1 MTSKWNDSHA
11 GLFEALEKL
20 GSELQEDI
28 SERDRSGTFDHDG
41 WKRYAEL
48 GVQGLL
54 LPPAYGGGGYDPPRY
69 AHIMEELGFSC
80 PDNGL
85 LMALGAH
92 ILAVELP
99 IAEFGSEEQRT
110 SYLPALASGRAIGAH
125 AMTEP
130 GTGSDALALTTT
142 ARRDG
147 DWYVLDGHK
156 RYITNAPVADV
167 FLVHATLDRRL
178 GFTGVTAF
186 LVERG
191 DSGIEVTPGSEKLG
205 LRTASWGD
213 VVLDG
218 CRIPASRRLGAE
230 KQGAAIFARTMA
242 FERALILAPWL
253 GVMRRELDECV
264 RYCRRRRQFGKHI
277 GHFQSVSNRL
287 VDMRMKWELARL
299 ITRSAAAELT
309 GPDAGVH
316 PELSKLYTSE
326 AAVEMFTS
334 ALQIYG
340 ALGYTHDGR
349 VERNLRDA
357 LGMTLSSGASDMQ
370 RNIVAGRMGLTW
382 PDRKN

>member
-1 MTSKWNDSHA
+1 MTSKRNDSHA
-11 GLFEALEKL
+11 ELFEDLRKL
-20 GSELQEDI
+20 GAELREGI
-28 SERDRSGTFDHDG
+28 TGRDRSAAFDHEG

-54 LPPAYGGGGYDPPRY
+54 VPTAYGGRGYDPTRY
-69 AHIMEELGFSC
+69 ADVMEELGFNC

-92 ILAVELP
+92 ILAVGLP
-99 IAEFGSEEQRT
+99 IAEFGDEEQRT
-110 SYLPALASGRAIGAH
+110 AYLPALASGRTIGAH

-130 GTGSDALALTTT
+130 GTGSDALALTAT

-147 DWYVLDGHK
+147 DHYLLDGHK
-156 RYITNAPVADV
+156 RYITNAPVADL
-167 FLVHATLDRRL
+167 FLVYATIDRSL

-191 DSGIEVTPGSEKLG
+191 DAGITVTPGSEKLG

-230 KQGAAIFARTMA
+230 KQGAAVFARTMA

-253 GVMRRELDECV
+253 GVMRRELEECV

-277 GHFQSVSNRL
+277 GHYQSVSNRL
-287 VDMRMKWELARL
+287 VDMRMRWELSRL
-299 ITRSAAAELT
+299 IIRSAAAELD
-309 GPDAGVH
+309 GSDAGVQ

-340 ALGYTHDGR
+340 ALGYTHDNSA
-349 VERNLRDA
+349 ERNLRDA

-370 RNIVAGRMGLTW
+370 RSVVAARMGLTW
-382 PDRKN
+382 PDREN

>member
-11 GLFEALEKL
+11 ELFEDLKKL
-20 GSELQEDI
+20 GAELQEDI
-28 SERDRSGTFDHDG
+28 SERDRSGTFDHEG

-48 GVQGLL
+48 GIHGLL
-54 LPPAYGGGGYDPPRY
+54 VPSVYGGSGYDPPRY
-69 AHIMEELGFSC
+69 VHIMEELGFSC

-99 IAEFGSEEQRT
+99 IAEFGNEEQRA
-110 SYLPALASGRAIGAH
+110 SYLPALASGQLIGAH

-130 GTGSDALALTTT
+130 GTGSDALALTAT

-147 DWYVLDGHK
+147 DRYVLDGYK

-167 FLVHATLDRRL
+167 FLVYATVDRAL

-191 DSGIEVTPGSEKLG
+191 DIGVTVTPGSEKLG

-218 CRIPASRRLGAE
+218 CRVPASRRLGAE
-230 KQGAAIFARTMA
+230 KQGAAIFARTMV

-264 RYCRRRRQFGKHI
+264 RYCRSRRQFGKHI

-287 VDMRMKWELARL
+287 VDMQMRWELARL
-299 ITRSAAAELT
+299 IIRSAAAQLT
-309 GPDAGVH
+309 GPDTGIH

-326 AAVEMFTS
+326 A

-357 LGMTLSSGASDMQ
+357 LGMTLSSGSSDMQ
-370 RNIVAGRMGLTW
+370 RSIVAGRMGLTW
-382 PDRKN
+382 PDRRS

>member
-1 MTSKWNDSHA
+1 MTFTWNDSHA
-11 GLFEALEKL
+11 DLFEDLKTL
-20 GSELQEDI
+20 GSELQEGI
-28 SERDRSGTFDHDG
+28 AERDRSGTFHHEG

-48 GVQGLL
+48 GVHGLL
-54 LPPAYGGGGYDPPRY
+54 LPSEYGGSGYDPPRY
-69 AHIMEELGFSC
+69 AQIMEELGSSC

-99 IAEFGSEEQRT
+99 IAEFGDEEQRAA
-110 SYLPALASGRAIGAH
+110 YLPALVSGQAIGAH

-130 GTGSDALALTTT
+130 GTGSDALALTAT

-167 FLVHATLDRRL
+167 FLVYATVDRSL
-178 GFTGVTAF
+178 GFTGVTTF

-213 VVLDG
+213 VLLDG

-230 KQGAAIFARTMA
+230 KQGGAIFARTMT

-287 VDMRMKWELARL
+287 VDMRMRWELARL
-299 ITRSAAAELT
+299 ITRSAATELT
-309 GPDAGVH
+309 GPTAGIH

-370 RNIVAGRMGLTW
+370 RGIVAGRMGLTW
-382 PDRKN
+382 PDRRS